1 MDPVGARASDGGSA
15 GLTGVASLAPG
26 GPDIVELDT
35 RRAFRDASDWFVA
48 TTGTIAPDQWA
59 GPGLGEWTVRDLVGH
74 TSRAHR
80 TVPLYLA
87 DPQPLVHDDAVSY
100 FRAALAGP
108 DIGALD
114 AAIAERGRAEGERL
128 GDDPLTSVTALANEV
143 LALVERTPGDTPC
156 NTAAGGMTLDGYL
169 ATRVVELTLHTLD
182 LAVALGRADDQP
194 PSSAARLTGA
204 VLAGLAVEGRRAG
217 PALRALTGRGDL
229 PGQFTVLR

>member
-1 MDPVGARASDGGSA
+1 M
-15 GLTGVASLAPG
+15 
-26 GPDIVELDT
+26 ELDT
-35 RRAFRDASDWFVA
+35 RRAFSDASAWFVA
-48 TTGTIAPDQWA
+48 TTRSITPDQWG

-80 TVPLYLA
+80 TVSLYLA
-87 DPQPLVHDDAVSY
+87 DPQPLVHGDAVAY
-100 FRAALAGP
+100 FRAALSGP

-114 AAIAERGRAEGERL
+114 AAIADRGRAEGQGL
-128 GDDPLTSVTALANEV
+128 GDDPAARVAALADEV

-169 ATRVVELTLHTLD
+169 STRVVELTLHTLD

-217 PALRALTGRGDL
+217 PALRALTGRGGL
-229 PGQFTVLR
+229 PGRFTVLR